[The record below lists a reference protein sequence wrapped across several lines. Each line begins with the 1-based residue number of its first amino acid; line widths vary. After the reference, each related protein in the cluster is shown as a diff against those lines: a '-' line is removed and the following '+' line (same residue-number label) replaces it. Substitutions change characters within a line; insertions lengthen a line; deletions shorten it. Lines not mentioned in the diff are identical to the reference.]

1 VLRYRIA
8 IFTGL
13 LAIGLGI
20 VYAAARYGGP
30 LPPAPGPA
38 SPPALATHTQP
49 ATQDAPP
56 DALPSRVPDTSP
68 APPSLRIGE
77 IPEDLI
83 ARRLTLPVRGVSP
96 SALTPQFYDAR
107 GMRGHE
113 ALDIMAAKG
122 APVIAAEDG
131 TIAKLFVSAAGGLT
145 VYQFDPTQTY
155 VYYYAHLDR
164 YAPGLAEGQVVRRG
178 QTIAFVGM
186 TGNATT
192 PHLHFAISRV
202 GEGGKWYGGEAIDPF
217 PAFRGNDAP
226 RPR

>member
-1 VLRYRIA
+1 MLRYRIA

-30 LPPAPGPA
+30 LPPAPDAPVQA
-38 SPPALATHTQP
+38 QVATHTQP
-49 ATQDAPP
+49 ADPGAPP
-56 DALPSRVPDTSP
+56 DALPARVPETSP
-68 APPSLRIGE
+68 APPSQRIGD
-77 IPEDLI
+77 IPQDLI
-83 ARRLTLPVRGVSP
+83 AWRLTLPVRGVSP

-113 ALDIMAAKG
+113 ALDIMAASG
-122 APVIAAEDG
+122 TPVIAAEDG
-131 TIAKLFVSAAGGLT
+131 LIAKLFVSAAGGLT
-145 VYQFDPTQTY
+145 VYQFDPTQTF

-164 YAPGLAEGQVVRRG
+164 YAPGLAEGQAVRRG

-192 PHLHFAISRV
+192 PHLHFAIARV
-202 GEGGKWYGGEAIDPF
+202 GADKKWYGGEPLDPY
-217 PAFRGNDAP
+217 PAFRP
-226 RPR
+226 